1 MVRPHRACDGNIA
14 NCSWGRYEW
23 GVESTETSSAI
34 DLVRLF
40 KLRLVVARHG
50 EMDLA
55 KWWNSNGMLGR
66 RGAVVLERGFPRTH
80 FFAQA
85 RAVFAIAQTRCAE
98 LFDPPG
104 CMTLWHLPAE
114 LEDRFEDEWH
124 RWLDHYEEWTPF
136 FELLQQLSGADLLDE
151 LAEFDLLADSTRES
165 VAGVRK
171 SSEGR
176 SIALPGVHEPTDD
189 VITLLAAAF
198 ARSEPG
204 ALLIPYA
211 RLEAGT

>member
-1 MVRPHRACDGNIA
+1 LTPEV
-14 NCSWGRYEW
+14 
-23 GVESTETSSAI
+23 
-34 DLVRLF
+34 DLDRLF

-80 FFAQA
+80 FFAQS
-85 RAVFAIAQTRCAE
+85 RAVFAIARARCAE
-98 LFDPPG
+98 IFDPPG
-104 CMTLWHLPAE
+104 CITLWHLPAE

-136 FELLQQLSGADLLDE
+136 FERIQPLAGNDLHDE
-151 LAEFDLLADSTRES
+151 LAEFGLLADGTRES
-165 VAGVRK
+165 VAGLRK
-171 SSEGR
+171 SPEGR
-176 SIALPGVHEPTDD
+176 SIALPGIHAPNDD
-189 VITLLAAAF
+189 IVALLAAAF
-198 ARSEPG
+198 ARSQPG

>member
-1 MVRPHRACDGNIA
+1 MIGGLRRRLG
-14 NCSWGRYEW
+14 
-23 GVESTETSSAI
+23 TSEV

-85 RAVFAIAQTRCAE
+85 RAVFAIAQSRCAE
-98 LFDPPG
+98 IFDPPA

-114 LEDRFEDEWH
+114 VEDHFEDEWH
-124 RWLDHYEEWTPF
+124 RWLDHYEEWAPF
-136 FELLQQLSGADLLDE
+136 FERLQQLSGADLLDE
-151 LAEFDLLADSTRES
+151 LADFELIDAAARES
-165 VAGVRK
+165 VARLRK

-176 SIALPGVHEPTDD
+176 SIALPGVHEPNDD

-204 ALLIPYA
+204 ALLVPYA
-211 RLEAGT
+211 RLDAAT

>member
-1 MVRPHRACDGNIA
+1 VTATT
-14 NCSWGRYEW
+14 
-23 GVESTETSSAI
+23 V
-34 DLVRLF
+34 DLGRLF
-40 KLRLVVARHG
+40 RLRLVVARHG

-55 KWWNSNGMLGR
+55 QWWNSNGMLGR

-85 RAVFAIAQTRCAE
+85 RAVFAVAQARCAE
-98 LFDPPG
+98 IFDPPG

-114 LEDRFEDEWH
+114 LEDRFDDEWH
-124 RWLDHYEEWTPF
+124 RWLDQREEWTPF
-136 FELLQQLSGADLLDE
+136 FEHLQRLPGADLLDE
-151 LAEFDLLADSTRES
+151 LAELGLVDDAARAA
-165 VAGVRK
+165 VAGLRR

-176 SIALPGVHEPTDD
+176 SIALPGAHEPTDE

-198 ARSEPG
+198 ARSAPG

-211 RLEAGT
+211 RLEAGA

>member
-1 MVRPHRACDGNIA
+1 MTLGVATNG
-14 NCSWGRYEW
+14 
-23 GVESTETSSAI
+23 GVESTETFSTI
-34 DLVRLF
+34 DLARLF
-40 KLRLVVARHG
+40 RLRLVVARHG

-114 LEDRFEDEWH
+114 LEDQFEDEWH
-124 RWLDHYEEWTPF
+124 RWLDHYEEWAPF
-136 FELLQQLSGADLLDE
+136 FERLQQLSGADLLDE
-151 LAEFDLLADSTRES
+151 LAEFQLIDASTRES
-165 VAGVRK
+165 VARLRR

-189 VITLLAAAF
+189 VMTLLAAAF

-211 RLEAGT
+211 RLDTGR

>member
-1 MVRPHRACDGNIA
+1 MIG
-14 NCSWGRYEW
+14 GRRRRL
-23 GVESTETSSAI
+23 GTSDV
-34 DLVRLF
+34 DLARLF
-40 KLRLVVARHG
+40 KLRLIVARHG

-55 KWWNSNGMLGR
+55 RWWNSNGMLGR

-85 RAVFAIAQTRCAE
+85 RAVFAIARTRCAE
-98 LFDPPG
+98 VFDPPG

-114 LEDRFEDEWH
+114 LEDQFEDEWH
-124 RWLDHYEEWTPF
+124 RWLDHYEEWMPF
-136 FELLQQLSGADLLDE
+136 FERLQPLSGADLLDE
-151 LAEFDLLADSTRES
+151 LAEFELIDAGTRES
-165 VAGVRK
+165 VARLRK

-176 SIALPGVHEPTDD
+176 SIALPGVHEPNDD

-198 ARSEPG
+198 ARSERG

-211 RLEAGT
+211 RLEAGA

>member
-1 MVRPHRACDGNIA
+1 MTADFLG
-14 NCSWGRYEW
+14 
-23 GVESTETSSAI
+23 GVPTQAPYQV

-66 RGAVVLERGFPRTH
+66 RGAVVVERGFPRTH

-85 RAVFAIAQTRCAE
+85 RAVFAIARSRSTE
-98 LFDPPG
+98 LYDPPRSI
-104 CMTLWHLPAE
+104 TLWNLPAE
-114 LEDRFEDEWH
+114 LEDQFEDAWQ
-124 RWLDHYEEWTPF
+124 RWLDQYEAWSPF
-136 FELLQQLSGADLLDE
+136 FESLKSLPGTDLLME
-151 LAEFDLLADSTRES
+151 LEDFELIGLDVADR
-165 VAGVRK
+165 VRALRP

-176 SIALPGVHEPTDD
+176 SIEVPGPAAPADD

-198 ARSEPG
+198 ARSDQGTP
-204 ALLIPYA
+204 LIPYV
-211 RLEAGT
+211 RLGVSE

>member
-1 MVRPHRACDGNIA
+1 MSVALG
-14 NCSWGRYEW
+14 
-23 GVESTETSSAI
+23 GVGQTGTTSV
-34 DLVRLF
+34 DLERLF

-85 RAVFAIAQTRCAE
+85 RAVFAIAASRCAE
-98 LFDPPG
+98 LYDPPG
-104 CMTLWHLPAE
+104 AMTLWKLPAE
-114 LEDRFEDEWH
+114 LEDQFEDAWQ
-124 RWLDHYEEWTPF
+124 RWLDDHKAWSPF
-136 FELLQQLSGADLLDE
+136 FERLQAIPGQDLLNE
-151 LAEFDLLADSTRES
+151 LAEFELIGGDVRERVS
-165 VAGVRK
+165 ALRP
-171 SSEGR
+171 SPEGR
-176 SIALPGVHEPTDD
+176 SFELPGSTAPSDD

-204 ALLIPYA
+204 TPLIPYV
-211 RLEAGT
+211 RLAAAE

>member
-1 MVRPHRACDGNIA
+1 MGE
-14 NCSWGRYEW
+14 G
-23 GVESTETSSAI
+23 ESTETVASV
-34 DLVRLF
+34 DLERLF

-55 KWWNSNGMLGR
+55 RWWNSNGMLGR

-85 RAVFAIAQTRCAE
+85 RAVFAIAQARCAE

-124 RWLDHYEEWTPF
+124 RWLDRHEEWASF
-136 FELLQQLSGADLLDE
+136 FERLQELPGADLLNE
-151 LAEFDLLADSTRES
+151 LAELGLVGDAARTA
-165 VAGVRK
+165 VASLRR
-171 SSEGR
+171 SAEGR
-176 SIALPGVHEPTDD
+176 SIALPGVHEPSDH

>member
-1 MVRPHRACDGNIA
+1 MPA
-14 NCSWGRYEW
+14 
-23 GVESTETSSAI
+23 SSV
-34 DLVRLF
+34 DLERLF
-40 KLRLVVARHG
+40 KLRLVLARHG

-55 KWWNSNGMLGR
+55 KWWNSNGMLGH

-104 CMTLWHLPAE
+104 CMTIWHLPAA
-114 LEDRFEDEWH
+114 LEDSFEDEWQS
-124 RWLDHYEEWTPF
+124 WLDHYEEWTPF
-136 FELLQQLSGADLLDE
+136 FERLQKLPGTDLLSE
-151 LAEFDLLADSTRES
+151 LEEFGLADAGVRDE
-165 VAGVRK
+165 VAGLRK

-176 SIALPGVHEPTDD
+176 SIALPGVHAPSDD

-204 ALLIPYA
+204 APLIPYA
-211 RLEAGT
+211 RLEVAE

>member
-1 MVRPHRACDGNIA
+1 MTTV
-14 NCSWGRYEW
+14 
-23 GVESTETSSAI
+23 
-34 DLVRLF
+34 DLEQLF
-40 KLRLVVARHG
+40 RLRLVVARHG

-85 RAVFAIAQTRCAE
+85 RAVFGIAQSRCAE
-98 LFDPPG
+98 VFDPPG

-114 LEDRFEDEWH
+114 LEDQFEDEWH
-124 RWLDHYEEWTPF
+124 RWLDSYEEWTPF
-136 FELLQQLSGADLLDE
+136 FERIQPLAGADLLDE
-151 LAEFDLLADSTRES
+151 LADFELIDAGTRES
-165 VAGVRK
+165 VAGLRK
-171 SSEGR
+171 SPEGR

-198 ARSEPG
+198 ARSEPS

-211 RLEAGT
+211 RLEAGK

>member
-1 MVRPHRACDGNIA
+1 M
-14 NCSWGRYEW
+14 
-23 GVESTETSSAI
+23 
-34 DLVRLF
+34 DLERLF

-66 RGAVVLERGFPRTH
+66 RGAVVLERSFPRTH

-114 LEDRFEDEWH
+114 LEDQFDDEWH
-124 RWLDHYEEWTPF
+124 RWLDHHEEWTPF
-136 FELLQQLSGADLLDE
+136 FERLQELPGADLLDE
-151 LAEFDLLADSTRES
+151 LAEFELIDEGTRES
-165 VAGVRK
+165 VAGLRK
-171 SSEGR
+171 SPEGR
-176 SIALPGVHEPTDD
+176 SIALPAVQEPSDNA
-189 VITLLAAAF
+189 VTLLAAAF

-204 ALLIPYA
+204 SLLIPYA

>member
-1 MVRPHRACDGNIA
+1 MTTV
-14 NCSWGRYEW
+14 
-23 GVESTETSSAI
+23 
-34 DLVRLF
+34 DLDRLF
-40 KLRLVVARHG
+40 RLRLVVARHG

-124 RWLDHYEEWTPF
+124 RWLDRHEEWTPF
-136 FELLQQLSGADLLDE
+136 FERLQQLSGADLLDE
-151 LAEFDLLADSTRES
+151 LAELELIGGATRES
-165 VAGVRK
+165 VAALRR

-176 SIALPGVHEPTDD
+176 SVALPGVHEPSDD
-189 VITLLAAAF
+189 LVTLLAAAF